1 MPMPKNW
8 KGSDG
13 RARAEVCLW
22 LMMHVDDNNVYSQD
36 DGLITSRLKAD
47 LGKGRALSQLL
58 ADMERD
64 GMIKREIS
72 GRRTLS
78 IKLLDAWEG
87 DLGRW
92 YDDLRLAPEFRA
104 HVVQPPSS
112 NGEQSLEDTDLEALA
127 EALLV
132 KVIQRAHAPA
142 SSGAELERLREQVAT
157 FKAERDEA
165 RAATKAAQAETVE
178 ARRAEETMRQNLLE
192 SKKIV
197 EKKPRGGTPIRDL
210 LSERDRAELDKLM
223 RAAPGQDRATDGDGQ
238 RSRRKQ

>member
-1 MPMPKNW
+1 MPRPVDW

-22 LMMHVDDNNVYSQD
+22 LMMHVDDNNVYHQE
-36 DGLITSRLKAD
+36 DGEITGRMKRE

-64 GMIKREIS
+64 GMIKREIR
-72 GRRTLS
+72 GRRTFS

-92 YDDLRLAPEFRA
+92 YDDLRMAPEFRV
-104 HVVQPPSS
+104 HVIQPPSNG

-142 SSGAELERLREQVAT
+142 SSGAELEKLREQVALL
-157 FKAERDEA
+157 KAERDEA
-165 RAATKAAQAETVE
+165 REATKAADAKTVE
-178 ARRAEETMRQNLLE
+178 ARRAEEKMRQNMLE
-192 SKKIV
+192 SKKII
-197 EKKPRGGTPIRDL
+197 ERKPRRGTPIRNLISDK
-210 LSERDRAELDKLM
+210 DRAELDRLM
-223 RAAPGQDRATDGDGQ
+223 REAPGQAHADGDGQ
-238 RSRRKQ
+238 RSRRKK